1 MTPVNAS
8 DQGSGGIAPTDAA
21 TDCDL
26 VQQRLAEFRRDLYG
40 GRGPGISTAQWRA
53 ATRERPTVAG
63 IPTVASRE
71 AVHLQTLQA
80 RGQLSDLEIE
90 TQWARAQFPRLDGHP
105 RWAAAPEPS
114 RANGHADADLP

>member
-8 DQGSGGIAPTDAA
+8 EQGSGDAAPKGAA

-26 VQQRLAEFRRDLYG
+26 VQQRLAQFRRDLYG
-40 GRGPGISTAQWRA
+40 GRGPGISTAQWRT

-63 IPTVASRE
+63 IPTAASRE

-80 RGQLSDLEIE
+80 RGQLTDLEIE
-90 TQWARAQFPRLDGHP
+90 TPWAQAQFPRLDGHL
-105 RWAAAPEPS
+105 RWAAGPKPS
-114 RANGHADADLP
+114 RANGHADAGLP

>member
-8 DQGSGGIAPTDAA
+8 DQGSGGTAPRAA
-21 TDCDL
+21 AADCDL

-40 GRGPGISTAQWRA
+40 GRGPGISTAQWRR

-63 IPTVASRE
+63 IPTAVSRE

-90 TQWARAQFPRLDGHP
+90 TQWAHAQFPRLDGHP
-105 RWAAAPEPS
+105 RWAAASEPS
-114 RANGHADADLP
+114 RANGHADAGLP